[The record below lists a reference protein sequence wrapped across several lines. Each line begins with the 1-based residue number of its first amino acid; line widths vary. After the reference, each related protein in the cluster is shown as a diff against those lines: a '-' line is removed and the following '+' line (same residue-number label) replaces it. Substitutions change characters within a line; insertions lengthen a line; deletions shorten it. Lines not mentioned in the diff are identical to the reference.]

1 MKTNNKTIRIGGAAG
16 FWGDTEEGPKQLIE
30 KGNLDYL
37 VFDYLAEITMSIL
50 SRIRAKSDKAGYA
63 TDFVNPVM
71 KNFLQQISE
80 QGIKVIS
87 NAGGVNPLAC
97 KAALEEVAK
106 QAGIPLKVAVVL
118 GDDLMPR
125 AAELQQLGVK
135 EMETGEALPEKLMS
149 SNCYLGALPIV
160 AALEQGAQVVITGR
174 CADSACT
181 LAPLM
186 YEFGWKSTDYDILS
200 AGSLAGHLIECGAQV
215 SGGIFSDWENVEGFD
230 EMGFPIVDCSANGD
244 FIITKPDNTG
254 GLVNFATV
262 AEQMLYEI
270 NDPKRYLLP
279 DVVCDFSEVTLQE
292 VAKDQVRVSGATG
305 LAATPYYKV
314 SSTYQEG
321 YRATSLLTFAG
332 GNAAKKARVTGEAIL
347 KRNSRLL
354 AERGLADFSETSIEV
369 LGSESMYGEHARDFI
384 AREVVLK
391 MGVRHANKEAV
402 QIFSKEI
409 APAATSMTPSM
420 TGFFSGRPNVVPV
433 IKLFSFLI
441 EKTKIPVNIVC
452 GEEAQNIPIPAGQAL
467 PPLEK
472 KTSTS
477 KAQNTQNDTSNTIDI
492 PLSALAWARS
502 GDKGDHANIGII
514 ARHINFLPI
523 IEQHLTEDVVAY
535 RFKHFVKGCVERFPL
550 PGVNAFNFML
560 YNALGGGG
568 VASLRIDPQ
577 AKAFGQI
584 LLDMTLALPTD
595 WVKEN
600 LAEHLTE
607 NK

>member
-1 MKTNNKTIRIGGAAG
+1 MSNTKRTVRIGGAAG

-30 KGNLDYL
+30 KGQLDYI
-37 VFDYLAEITMSIL
+37 VFDYLAEVTMSIL

-71 KNFLQQISE
+71 KNLLQQISE
-80 QGIKVIS
+80 QGVKVIS

-97 KAALEEVAK
+97 KAALEEIAK
-106 QAGIPLKVAVVL
+106 DAGIELKVAVVL
-118 GDDLMPR
+118 GDDLMSR
-125 AAELQQLGVK
+125 VDELQQLGIQ
-135 EMETGEALPEKLMS
+135 EMESAEPLPKNLMS

-186 YEFGWKSTDYDILS
+186 YEFGWKATDYDLLS
-200 AGSLAGHLIECGAQV
+200 AGSLAGHLIECGPQV
-215 SGGIFSDWENVEGFD
+215 NGGIFSDWESVEGLD

-244 FIITKPDNTG
+244 FIISKTDNSG
-254 GLVNFATV
+254 GVVNFATV
-262 AEQMLYEI
+262 AEQMVYEI

-279 DVVCDFSEVTLQE
+279 DVVCDFSDVKLEE
-292 VAKDQVRVSGATG
+292 IAKDQVKVTGAIG
-305 LAATPYYKV
+305 LAATPFYKV

-321 YRATSLLTFAG
+321 YRATSLLIFAG
-332 GNAAKKARVTGEAIL
+332 GNAAKKASTTGEAIL
-347 KRNSRLL
+347 KRTRRLL
-354 AERGLADFSETSIEV
+354 ADRGLGDFSETSIEV
-369 LGSESMYGEHARDFI
+369 LGAESMYGEHARDFT

-391 MGVRHANKEAV
+391 TAVKHADKKAV
-402 QIFSKEI
+402 QLFSREI

-433 IKLFSFLI
+433 VKLFSFLI
-441 EKTKIPVNIVC
+441 EKTSVPVTVIC
-452 GEEAQNIPIPAGQAL
+452 GEQTLSINIPKGEAL
-467 PPLEK
+467 ALAEK
-472 KTSTS
+472 VSTTRANKPS
-477 KAQNTQNDTSNTIDI
+477 HTATDTTDI

-514 ARHINFLPI
+514 ARQTAFSPI
-523 IEQHLTEDVVAY
+523 IDQHLTEEFVAD
-535 RFKHFVKGCVERFPL
+535 RFKHFLKGGVDRFPL
-550 PGVNAFNFML
+550 PGINAFNFML

-568 VASLRIDPQ
+568 IGSLRIDPQ
-577 AKAFGQI
+577 AKAFAQI
-584 LLDMTLALPTD
+584 LLDATLPLPTA

>member
-1 MKTNNKTIRIGGAAG
+1 MPNTERTIRIGGAAG

-30 KGNLDYL
+30 KGQLDYI
-37 VFDYLAEITMSIL
+37 VFDYLAEVTMSIL

-71 KNFLQQISE
+71 KNLLQQISE
-80 QGIKVIS
+80 QGVKVIS

-97 KAALEEVAK
+97 KAALEDIAK
-106 QAGIPLKVAVVL
+106 DAGIELNVAVVL

-125 AAELQQLGVK
+125 ADELQQLGIQ
-135 EMETGEALPEKLMS
+135 EMESAEPLPKNLMS

-186 YEFGWKSTDYDILS
+186 YEFGWKATDYDLLS
-200 AGSLAGHLIECGAQV
+200 AGSLAGHLIECGPQV
-215 SGGIFSDWENVEGFD
+215 NGGIFSDWESVEGLD
-230 EMGFPIVDCSANGD
+230 NMGFPIVDCSANGD
-244 FIITKPDNTG
+244 FIISKTDSSG
-254 GLVNFATV
+254 GIVNFATV
-262 AEQMLYEI
+262 AEQMVYEI

-279 DVVCDFSEVTLQE
+279 DVVCNFSDVKLEE
-292 VAKDQVRVSGATG
+292 IAKDHVKVSGATG
-305 LAATPYYKV
+305 IASTPFYKV

-321 YRATSLLTFAG
+321 YRATSLLIFAG
-332 GNAAKKARVTGEAIL
+332 GNAAKKARTTGEAIL
-347 KRNSRLL
+347 KRTRRLL
-354 AERGLADFSETSIEV
+354 ADRGLADFGETSIEV
-369 LGSESMYGEHARDFI
+369 LGAESMYGEHARDFT

-391 MGVRHANKEAV
+391 TAVKHANKKAV
-402 QIFSKEI
+402 QLFSREI

-433 IKLFSFLI
+433 VKLFSFLI
-441 EKTKIPVNIVC
+441 EKTNVPVTVVC
-452 GEEAQNIPIPAGQAL
+452 GKQALSINIPKGQPLALAEKAG
-467 PPLEK
+467 
-472 KTSTS
+472 TSSADKPSRT
-477 KAQNTQNDTSNTIDI
+477 ATDTTDI

-514 ARHINFLPI
+514 ARQTAFSPMID
-523 IEQHLTEDVVAY
+523 QHLTEEFVAD
-535 RFKHFVKGCVERFPL
+535 RFKHFLKGGVDRFPL
-550 PGVNAFNFML
+550 PGINAFNFML

-568 VASLRIDPQ
+568 IGSLRIDPQ

-584 LLDMTLALPTD
+584 LLDATLPLPTA

>member
-1 MKTNNKTIRIGGAAG
+1 MSKNKQTIRIGGAAG

-30 KGNLDYL
+30 RGNLDYL

-71 KNFLQQISE
+71 KNFLQQISQ

-125 AAELQQLGVK
+125 AAELQQLGIT
-135 EMETGEALPEKLMS
+135 EMETGEALPDKLMS

-186 YEFGWKSTDYDILS
+186 YEFGWKADDYDLLS
-200 AGSLAGHLIECGAQV
+200 AGSLAGHLIECGPQV
-215 SGGIFSDWENVEGFD
+215 NGGIFSDWDSVEGFD
-230 EMGFPIVDCSANGD
+230 EMGFPIVDCSANGE
-244 FIITKPDNTG
+244 FIISKTDDSG
-254 GLVNFATV
+254 GIVNFATV
-262 AEQMLYEI
+262 AEQMVYEI

-279 DVVCDFSEVTLQE
+279 DVVCDFSAVKLSEI
-292 VAKDQVRVSGATG
+292 AKDQVKVSGATG

-314 SSTYQEG
+314 SSTYQDG

-347 KRNSRLL
+347 KRNRRLL
-354 AERGLADFSETSIEV
+354 AERGLADFSETSLEV
-369 LGSESMYGEHARDFI
+369 LGAESMYGDHARDFI

-391 MGVRHANKEAV
+391 TAVKHDDKAAV
-402 QIFSKEI
+402 QLFSREI
-409 APAATSMTPSM
+409 APSATSMTPSM
-420 TGFFSGRPNVVPV
+420 TGFFAGRPNVVPV
-433 IKLFSFLI
+433 VKLFSFLMS
-441 EKTKIPVNIVC
+441 KTSVPVSIIC
-452 GEEAQNIPIPAGQAL
+452 GEETQTIEIPAGQAL
-467 PPLEK
+467 APAEK
-472 KTSTS
+472 TATTSTNS
-477 KAQNTQNDTSNTIDI
+477 DKASSADTTEI

-502 GDKGDHANIGII
+502 GDKGDHANIGVI
-514 ARHINFLPI
+514 ARKAHFLPLI
-523 IEQHLTEDVVAY
+523 DQHLTPEVVAD
-535 RFKHFVKGCVERFPL
+535 RFKHFLKGTVERFPL

-560 YNALGGGG
+560 YNSLGGGG

-584 LLDMTLALPTD
+584 LLDATLPLPTA